1 MKYMNKFV
9 IIVIASCFIGL
20 TSCASVPEE
29 TVQLSEAV
37 GKDIQQLYTGYRA
50 TVRLSFEQMRQNGLA
65 IIDKLW
71 TPKYL
76 EVLISEGVLDV
87 CAEIEKTAEKTDCI
101 EYWAQGAINDIDEKR
116 KDFLQDIDVKE
127 AELLATIDEAFDRTI
142 RANAA
147 VTAHLKSI
155 RKVKETQNEAL
166 QAVGLAD
173 VPGKINEGIASASR
187 FTAELTA
194 KIEKEAENLTKQ
206 TE

>member
-116 KDFLQDIDVKE
+116 KGFLQDIDVKE

-147 VTAHLKSI
+147 VTPQEHPQGQRDTKRGPSSGWTRRCSRQDQRRNCLGIQVHCRVDRKNRKGSRKS
-155 RKVKETQNEAL
+155 NEA
-166 QAVGLAD
+166 D
-173 VPGKINEGIASASR
+173 RII
-187 FTAELTA
+187 
-194 KIEKEAENLTKQ
+194 
-206 TE
+206 